1 MYQIKFI
8 KALLQLTICILL
20 SLALVKLGDAKE
32 EISYGD
38 LQATVLK
45 VVDGDTIE
53 VTICN
58 VHPIIGQAISI
69 RVDAIDTPEIR
80 GKCEA
85 EKQLAI
91 KAKNTVISLLPI
103 GSQITLKNIKR
114 DMYFRLLAEI
124 TLPDGNSLATELIKS
139 NLAYPY
145 DGKTKQ
151 SWCN

>member
-1 MYQIKFI
+1 MYQLKFI
-8 KALLQLTICILL
+8 KAFFQLVVCISVSLL
-20 SLALVKLGDAKE
+20 LVKLGDAKE

-38 LQATVLK
+38 LQATILK
-45 VVDGDTIE
+45 VVDGDTID

-58 VHPIIGQAISI
+58 VHPIIGQAISV

-91 KAKNTVISLLPI
+91 KAKNTVISILPI

-114 DMYFRLLAEI
+114 DMYFRLLAKVI
-124 TLPDGNSLATELIKS
+124 LPDGTNLASELIKLD
-139 NLAYPY
+139 LARPY

-151 SWCN
+151 SWCQ